1 MANTIYDKEMLIKTF
16 GKDYAYMKKCEKR
29 EGL

>member
-1 MANTIYDKEMLIKTF
+1 MAYTVYDKEMLKEEYE
-16 GKDYAYMKKCEKR
+16 DYAYMKKCEKR